1 MFSSNMIE
9 ATERV
14 VHIDDF
20 DLPVVKA
27 MLRFLYSD
35 DCEDHDLA
43 DHGDQLLA
51 IACKYGISGL
61 VEKVESHLSSTLTI
75 ANAAK
80 VLRMADMC
88 NAQKLRSSALDF
100 IAHNLKAI
108 SQTSDFFEVLGV
120 PLTQELVL
128 KLTEFVRPKSGEP
141 YHHV

>member
-20 DLPVVKA
+20 DPPVVKA
-27 MLRFLYSD
+27 MLRFLCSD
-35 DCEDHDLA
+35 GCEDRDLA

-75 ANAAK
+75 TNAAK
-80 VLRMADMC
+80 ALRMADTC
-88 NAQKLRSSALDF
+88 NAQKPGSSAPDF
-100 IAHNLKAI
+100 IAHNPKEVVEKRDF
-108 SQTSDFFEVLGV
+108 SQYMDRQIG
-120 PLTQELVL
+120 
-128 KLTEFVRPKSGEP
+128 FVK
-141 YHHV
+141 